1 MIESVIFDMDGLII
15 NSEPLWEDA
24 MIAMFKEYDISVSR
38 KELLN
43 VKGFRVDEAIVY
55 INNLKRCS
63 NSLLAEQQKL
73 TIKNITTLIKEKG
86 EALPGVLSTINYCK
100 IKNIPIA
107 IASSSLY
114 EVIDATIN
122 RLNLNNHFNV
132 VYSAQDEERGK
143 PHPGIFISTAKKMDV
158 NISNCIIFED
168 SVNGVIAARAAGA
181 IAVAVPDSSHFDNP
195 QFSIAHHK
203 LKSME
208 EAITIINSY
217 KK

>member
-38 KELLN
+38 KDLLN

>member
-122 RLNLNNHFNV
+122 RLNLNNHFNI

>member
-158 NISNCIIFED
+158 NIFNCIIFED

>member
-38 KELLN
+38 KDLLN

-86 EALPGVLSTINYCK
+86 EALPGVLSTIDYCK

-122 RLNLNNHFNV
+122 RLNLNNHFNI